1 MGVHLGSVLLYI
13 FTAIFLAGSGI
24 NSQTTYGL
32 TSGFHGSMLF
42 TLSLPVSRR
51 RLLFVRAGLGALQTS
66 ALVAI
71 MAGFSLFQ
79 RPGATSALQS
89 LAYITR
95 AIVCTMAVYALSVLL
110 ACLLD
115 EVWQLMGAGLCWVAV
130 LVLQIKFDVVS
141 RVSPLR
147 GMNLISYPATGPM
160 PWAPVITSLVFTG
173 VLLYA
178 SSLVLQR
185 KEY

>member
-1 MGVHLGSVLLYI
+1 MLWYKAWIETRWRFALMVGLVLLTWLTPLWLPSIGIRLPSGVPESRLWMGVHLGSVLLYI
-13 FTAIFLAGSGI
+13 YTAIFLAGSGI
-24 NSQTTYGL
+24 NSQTTYGA

-95 AIVCTMAVYALSVLL
+95 AIVCNMAVYALSVLL

-115 EVWQLMGAGLCWVAV
+115 E
-130 LVLQIKFDVVS
+130 
-141 RVSPLR
+141 
-147 GMNLISYPATGPM
+147 
-160 PWAPVITSLVFTG
+160 
-173 VLLYA
+173 
-178 SSLVLQR
+178 
-185 KEY
+185 